1 MFICNLVD
9 PFYPF
14 KGAVAPFYPF
24 KGAVDHSFPLDQTP
38 TNLHS
43 SHIVVGDLPYTR
55 GGRGHVPPST
65 LSPGSKWVSQMN
77 QSKIFTLRLATPL

>member
-14 KGAVAPFYPF
+14 KGAVDPFYPF
-24 KGAVDHSFPLDQTP
+24 KGAVDHSFPQDQTP

-55 GGRGHVPPST
+55 GGRGHVPPLHS
-65 LSPGSKWVSQMN
+65 
-77 QSKIFTLRLATPL
+77 FTREQVGLPDEPK